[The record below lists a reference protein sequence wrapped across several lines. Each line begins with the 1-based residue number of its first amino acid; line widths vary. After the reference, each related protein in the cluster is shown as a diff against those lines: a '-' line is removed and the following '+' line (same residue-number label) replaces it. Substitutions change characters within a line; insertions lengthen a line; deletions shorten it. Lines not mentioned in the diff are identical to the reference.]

1 MVIVDNAPGG
11 KVEYRRA
18 LASSFLFKFFVG
30 TSLALEKDTQV
41 REGGGRGKGDQEE
54 ADWMRGEGGK

>member
-1 MVIVDNAPGG
+1 M
-11 KVEYRRA
+11 EYRRA
-18 LASSFLFKFFVG
+18 LASTVLVKFFSG